1 MTHQAPP
8 AVQVA
13 VGGVAVSEG
22 SLLLVLR
29 ARPPQAG
36 RWSLPG
42 GRVEPGERLADAVV
56 REVKEETGIDTRCG
70 ELVGWAE
77 RISTEFHFVILD
89 FSVEVIR
96 GSTPT
101 AGDDAARAAWVAV
114 DEVLDLEL
122 SDGLGEFLVL
132 HRIVPPGGRRR
143 ADRASS

>member
-1 MTHQAPP
+1 LKITAKP

-13 VGGVAVSEG
+13 VGAVTINDR

-42 GRVEPGERLADAVV
+42 GRVEPGERLEDAVV

-70 ELVGWAE
+70 QLVGWAE
-77 RISTEFHFVILD
+77 RISRDFHFVILD
-89 FSVEVIR
+89 FAVDAI
-96 GSTPT
+96 GGLATT
-101 AGDDAARAAWVAV
+101 AGDDAAKAAWVPV

-122 SDGLGEFLVL
+122 SDGLGDFLQRHGV
-132 HRIVPPGGRRR
+132 VPRREGP
-143 ADRASS
+143 ASG